1 VEVQTLHTS
10 GHADV
15 GALKEFKEALSPR
28 KLVPIHTEHPELV
41 GELFG

>member
-1 VEVQTLHTS
+1 VQVKPLHTS

-15 GALKEFKEALSPR
+15 GALKEFKEAIAPR
-28 KLVPIHTEHPELV
+28 ELVPIHTEHPELF